1 MKSLNKNIEKVNFG
15 DYIKCINSKNQNN
28 LTEGKMYKVLYVSTE
43 RKMVLISDDSEMCNN
58 FYLVRFTFDYKL
70 NRDMV
75 IKEILE

>member
-15 DYIKCINSKNQNN
+15 DYIKCINSKDQNN

-43 RKMVLISDDSEMCNN
+43 RKMVLISDDSERCNN

-75 IKEILE
+75 IKEILK